1 MLSSGRQLV
10 SASGDLPADASPML
24 QLPPSAEHTWQQVH
38 RLLARFDEQSCLL
51 PEVLNLAIYHYC
63 VYKAFG
69 QASAA
74 ALAQRLLQQVANQA
88 VWSSELAE
96 QTYSANWFDQ
106 ACSAAWLSA
115 RFTAEGLSPA
125 AMPALLADF
134 DTRLLR
140 HALNRHPP
148 LSRQVYTQIVRYFT
162 LRLADSTTDA
172 TAFLTPLLTAS
183 ATPPPWTTQLVA
195 PLAQMPVGLE
205 YGLVAELR
213 SLIILHQAGIQTG
226 DPLAQL
232 RHGIRSLLAE
242 RREVDFLNQKY
253 SIFPCYAH
261 TQGEL
266 ATYSAALNWPHGD
279 LGPALL
285 LCEAYKLLND
295 SELNNISELV
305 GLNTLLRT
313 TPATTKI
320 VSAQLYQG
328 AAGTAHLY
336 RKLHQVSGL
345 PAYEQ
350 GTQFWL
356 GRTHELLQQE
366 LVKGVYLQRE
376 NNLRYGLVGI
386 GLVLLSAV
394 AEGTLD
400 WDATLL

>member
-10 SASGDLPADASPML
+10 SASGDLLPDASPVRR
-24 QLPPSAEHTWQQVH
+24 LPPSAEHTWQQVH
-38 RLLARFDEQSCLL
+38 RLLARADEQARFL
-51 PEVLNLAIYHYC
+51 PEVLGLAIYHYC

-74 ALAQRLLQQVANQA
+74 ALAQRLLQQVAQQAAWSNQ
-88 VWSSELAE
+88 LAE

-115 RFTAEGLSPA
+115 RITAEGLSPT

-134 DTRLLR
+134 DTRLLK
-140 HALNRHPP
+140 HALSRQPL
-148 LSRQVYTQIVRYFT
+148 LSRQVHTQIVRYFT
-162 LRLADSTTDA
+162 IRLADATTDA
-172 TAFLTPLLTAS
+172 RAFLTSLLTARAAPS
-183 ATPPPWTTQLVA
+183 PWATQLVA
-195 PLAQMPVGLE
+195 PLAQTPVGLE

-213 SLIILHQAGIQTG
+213 SLISLHQAGIQTG

-232 RHGIRSLLAE
+232 RHGIRYLLAA

-261 TQGEL
+261 TQTES
-266 ATYSAALNWPHGD
+266 ATYSAALTWPHGD

-285 LCEAYKLLND
+285 LCEAYKLLDD
-295 SELNNISELV
+295 SELNTISDLV

-313 TPATTKI
+313 TPATTEI
-320 VSAQLYQG
+320 VSAQLYRG

-350 GTQFWL
+350 GAQFWL
-356 GRTHELLQQE
+356 GRTHELLQEE
-366 LVKGVYLQRE
+366 LGKGVYLQRE
-376 NNLRYGLVGI
+376 NNLRQGLVGI

-400 WDATLL
+400 WDDTLL